1 MSLIVLFFISWSGAW
16 IGHEY
21 ILFLSYGLTLSGV
34 LACILSLL
42 WFRKH
47 IKRIAIAT
55 LIFGVLFVAI
65 FPINSA
71 YNTYQKSLIMAE
83 PEVDVST
90 YVPFSGNSELAQ
102 LGEPSSLKLESDLPK
117 LDGATALYPVYSA
130 FAEAVYPKKQYS
142 ASEYEV
148 RCTNTLG
155 AYESLINGDV
165 DIIFVAKPSEGQKEL
180 AASKGVDLHMT
191 PIGNEAFVF
200 FVNTKNKV
208 GNLRFEQLKGI
219 YTGEITNW
227 KTVGGS
233 NSKIIAYQRNEGSG
247 SQTMFLSVMKGTDIQ
262 KAPQEQEI
270 GDMGGIIEKTARY
283 KNAKNA
289 LGFSFLY
296 YATRMKGADGIKIL
310 SINGVEPNKET
321 IRSRK
326 YPFTGAF
333 YAITNGKPIGNAK
346 LLIDWI
352 LSAQGQDLIEKTGYV
367 GI

>member
-1 MSLIVLFFISWSGAW
+1 M
-16 IGHEY
+16 
-21 ILFLSYGLTLSGV
+21 
-34 LACILSLL
+34 
-42 WFRKH
+42 
-47 IKRIAIAT
+47 
-55 LIFGVLFVAI
+55 
-65 FPINSA
+65 
-71 YNTYQKSLIMAE
+71 
-83 PEVDVST
+83 
-90 YVPFSGNSELAQ
+90 
-102 LGEPSSLKLESDLPK
+102 
-117 LDGATALYPVYSA
+117 YPR
-130 FAEAVYPKKQYS
+130 KQYS
-142 ASEYEV
+142 ASEDEV
-148 RCTNTLG
+148 RCTNTIN

-165 DIIFVAKPSEGQKEL
+165 DIIFVAKPSEGQKDL
-180 AASKGVDLHMT
+180 AAGKVVDLRMT

-200 FVNTKNKV
+200 FVSAKNEV
-208 GNLRFEQLKGI
+208 GGLSFDQLKGI

-233 NSKIIAYQRNEGSG
+233 NSKIIAYQRNEDSG

-262 KAPQEQEI
+262 KAPQEQEV
-270 GDMGGIIEKTARY
+270 GGMGGIIERTARY

-326 YPFTGAF
+326 YPFTGTF
-333 YAITNGKPIGNAK
+333 YAITNGEPTGNAK

-352 LSAQGQDLIEKTGYV
+352 LSAQGQELIEKTGYV